1 MELHTN
7 GFFESGGVEM
17 SKYILEIRDK
27 DPQNDIELE
36 YNTAQEA
43 TDYKNKAIEQGYEV
57 KVRKE
62 K

>member
-1 MELHTN
+1 
-7 GFFESGGVEM
+7 M

-36 YNTAQEA
+36 CSTAQEA

>member
-1 MELHTN
+1 
-7 GFFESGGVEM
+7 M
-17 SKYILEIRDK
+17 SKYILELRDK

-36 YNTAQEA
+36 CSTAQEA
-43 TDYKNKAIEQGYEV
+43 TEYKNKAIEQGYEV